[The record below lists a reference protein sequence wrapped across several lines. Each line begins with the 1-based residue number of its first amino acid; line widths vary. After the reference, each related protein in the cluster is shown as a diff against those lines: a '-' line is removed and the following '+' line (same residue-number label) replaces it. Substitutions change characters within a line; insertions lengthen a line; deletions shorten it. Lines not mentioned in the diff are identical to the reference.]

1 MPLRCLSA
9 HRGGDQ
15 ARAIPDVAGICCGLS
30 VRAFSYRRAHDAADA
45 TRAAAGQGGRAA
57 TAAAVQFIA
66 GGTTM
71 LDLMK
76 LDTVRPQQLIDI
88 GDLRSRFDYIRIDD
102 HGLHL
107 GALTRMQTVAEDPM
121 INRLYPVI
129 AQAMQLAASPQIR
142 NMATLA
148 GNVLQRSRCNYFR
161 NSGWPK
167 CNKRDPGSGCSA
179 IDGVN
184 RKHAVLG
191 VGEHCISAYPGDF
204 AQALVALDAMVQ
216 ILAPGGARALR
227 FESLHL
233 GPEHPELET
242 ALLPGELITGF
253 VVPAGP
259 WTQRST
265 YVKVRDRESYEFALA
280 SAAVALH
287 LQGARVLAAR
297 IGLGGVAYR
306 PWRAHEA
313 EAALVGHTLDETRAQ
328 AAAHAAFGAAIT
340 REGNAFKADLGRR
353 TLVRALLQAQALEIA
368 S

>member
-1 MPLRCLSA
+1 M
-9 HRGGDQ
+9 
-15 ARAIPDVAGICCGLS
+15 
-30 VRAFSYRRAHDAADA
+30 RAFSYRRVRDAAEA
-45 TRAAAGQGGRAA
+45 TQAAAGQRDGPA
-57 TAAAVQFIA
+57 TAAAAQFFA

-76 LDTVRPQQLIDI
+76 LDTMRPKQLLDI
-88 GDLRSRFDYIRIDD
+88 GDLRARYDYIRIDD
-102 HGLHL
+102 RGLHL
-107 GALTRMQTVAEDPM
+107 GALTRMQRVAEDPL
-121 INRLYPVI
+121 INRLYPLI
-129 AQAMQLAASPQIR
+129 AQTMQLAASPQIR

-161 NSGWPK
+161 NSSWSK

-204 AQALVALDAMVQ
+204 AQALVALDATVE
-216 ILAPGGARALR
+216 IFAPAGERTLR

-233 GPEHPELET
+233 GPERPELET

-253 VVPAGP
+253 VVPPGP
-259 WTQRST
+259 WTQSST

-287 LQGARVLAAR
+287 LQGSRVLAAR
-297 IGLGGVAYR
+297 IALGGVAYR
-306 PWRAHEA
+306 PWRAHQA
-313 EAALVGHTLDETRAQ
+313 EALLTGRMLSESSAA
-328 AAAHAAFGAAIT
+328 AAAHPAFAAAIT
-340 REGNAFKADLGRR
+340 REDNAFKVELGRR
-353 TLVRALLQAQALEIA
+353 TLVRALLQAQAMEIA
-368 S
+368 